1 MDELMETM
9 EEIYKVF
16 HQYLQNYQEAE
27 AIRKEM
33 RESHKKNR
41 LRLQHMKKE
50 NEQHEKLLI
59 DYMIQHNLPGLRMN
73 GFVLLCDEKPKHA
86 NKQKKEEQI
95 DEIFRR
101 NQIDASSSLYREVKT
116 LFVDSKLGDSLE
128 RRIRCQR
135 FSEKT

>member
-1 MDELMETM
+1 M
-9 EEIYKVF
+9 EEIQPVF

-27 AIRKEM
+27 AIRKEI
-33 RESHKKNR
+33 RESHKKNKI
-41 LRLQHMKKE
+41 RLQQLKKD
-50 NEQHEKLLI
+50 NERHEKILLE
-59 DYMIQHNLPGLRMN
+59 YMSQHNLPGIRKN

-101 NQIDASSSLYREVKT
+101 NQIDASSPLYREVKT
-116 LFVDSKLGDSLE
+116 LVVDSKLEDSLE

-135 FSEKT
+135 FHDKP